1 MDYTKVDGIRM
12 LAEFNLYYEESFE
25 NILNLPWSFF
35 VALCEYKAK
44 NTKVIN
50 RIFELIYRALTS
62 GK

>member
-1 MDYTKVDGIRM
+1 M